1 MSSQT
6 LLPLLDLVNPFN
18 LFDDFETVGPSREE
32 LLARWRQNFDPV
44 HATKSQSPR
53 ELNVDVVLTPE
64 QALAGGSVPM
74 EFPVARVCPR
84 CDGSGSTGFYRCDQ
98 CDGHGLEWRTARVDV
113 LFPRPVHDG
122 TVITASLN
130 HLGVQNFYLCVRA
143 RVMSTA

>member
-1 MSSQT
+1 MPGVTQ
-6 LLPLLDLVNPFN
+6 PLD
-18 LFDDFETVGPSREE
+18 R
-32 LLARWRQNFDPV
+32 A
-44 HATKSQSPR
+44 A
-53 ELNVDVVLTPE
+53 
-64 QALAGGSVPM
+64 QALVRALVPRGARRIVLRRMRLVIYHGSRVECPCCGSRFSRFM
-74 EFPVARVCPR
+74 PGLSHRDTRVCPR